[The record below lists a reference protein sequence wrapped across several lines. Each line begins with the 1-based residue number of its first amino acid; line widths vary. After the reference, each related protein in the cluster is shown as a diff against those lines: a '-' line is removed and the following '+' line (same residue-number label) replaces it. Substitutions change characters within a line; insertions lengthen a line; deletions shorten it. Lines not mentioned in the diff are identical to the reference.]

1 MQRVRSQQGFTIIE
15 MLIVLAIAGLILS
28 MILVVIPTLQ
38 RNSRN
43 NQRKQDVQAILGN
56 VSHYALNNSGNFP
69 PDSQNANSIKDGLR
83 LSYYSIDSIEIQSRP
98 SGTAISPT
106 TPLDLD
112 RVIVA
117 NRQKCAADGSG
128 AATQNGAG
136 YSDVVALYMIETGGG
151 NTSQR
156 CQEL

>member
-1 MQRVRSQQGFTIIE
+1 MRKDSQRGFTIIE

-28 MILVVIPTLQ
+28 MILVVIPTVQ
-38 RNSRN
+38 RNGRN
-43 NQRKQDVQAILGN
+43 NQRKQDVQAILAN

-69 PDSQNANSIKDGLR
+69 SDSQNANSIKTGLK
-83 LSYYSIDSIEIQSRP
+83 LSYYSLDKVEIQSRP
-98 SGTAISPT
+98 ALTSIDPT
-106 TPLDLD
+106 NPLDLD

-117 NRQKCAADGSG
+117 NRQKCAADNLGG
-128 AATQNGAG
+128 ATPNGAG

-151 NTSQR
+151 NTAKR